1 MTDHNPNASGP
12 GPVESLTGFMLA
24 RARDVGVSETQIL
37 QLLGYRSG
45 VGPLETLLSGRPA
58 SQTMPEI
65 AAGIAEGTGE
75 VFKMAKA
82 TAEAAVPIMV
92 VDNLK
97 PLVRKMG
104 ILDPEGVKHLEV
116 YLNFLISQ
124 GFVKP

>member
-1 MTDHNPNASGP
+1 MSDNNQPNPGP
-12 GPVESLTGFMLA
+12 GPVESLTSFMMA
-24 RARDVGVSETQIL
+24 RARDVGVSESQIL

-75 VFKMAKA
+75 VFKVAKA

-97 PLVRKMG
+97 PLVRKMS
-104 ILDPEGVKHLEV
+104 ILNPDGVKHLEV

>member
-1 MTDHNPNASGP
+1 MPDHAPNTGP

-24 RARDVGVSETQIL
+24 RARDVGVTESQIL

-58 SQTMPEI
+58 SQTVPEI

-75 VFKMAKA
+75 VLKVAKA

-97 PLVRKMG
+97 PLVRKMA
-104 ILDPEGVKHLEV
+104 ILDAEGVKHLEV

-124 GFVKP
+124 GHVKP

>member
-1 MTDHNPNASGP
+1 MPDHAPNPGP

-24 RARDVGVSETQIL
+24 RARDVGVTESQIL

-58 SQTMPEI
+58 SQTVPEI

-75 VFKMAKA
+75 VLKVAKA

-97 PLVRKMG
+97 PLVRKMA
-104 ILDPEGVKHLEV
+104 ILDAEGVKHLEV

-124 GFVKP
+124 GHVKP